1 MEERVIDKNGEIT
14 MRGKQVMV
22 QKSHGATNQFDL
34 GIVSSSTAFDILVAS
49 NKLKG
54 DDGTKDEDI
63 VEDI

>member
-22 QKSHGATNQFDL
+22 QKSHGATNRFDL
-34 GIVSSSTAFDILVAS
+34 GIVSSSLAFDILVAS